1 MRLALLLSLAGG
13 CTLTAAALADPLPLP
28 TVDFSLKA
36 KLQQGAVMDMAHAG
50 SRMRVHISGPKMPS
64 AVVGIVDMKRGKMLM
79 MLPDIPKAAVEADL
93 PAAYRAAVPRG
104 DGKPVGEDQVAGEPC
119 TVWKIDKSQ
128 DLETPAFACV
138 TGDGIPLRTE
148 VESKGKKQ
156 LVYEATSV
164 TRGPQNPALFSLPP
178 GTQVMKVPPGAAGL
192 MPALGK
198 FLNN

>member
-13 CTLTAAALADPLPLP
+13 LALSTAVRADPLPVP
-28 TVDFSLKA
+28 SVDFSLKA

-50 SRMRVHISGPKMPS
+50 ARMRVHISGPKMPS
-64 AVVGIVDMKRGKMLM
+64 AVVGIIDMKRGKMLV
-79 MLPDIPKAAVEADL
+79 MLPDIPKAAVEAEL
-93 PAAYRAAVPRG
+93 PPAYRAAVPRG
-104 DGKPVGEDQVAGEPC
+104 DGKPMGEDEVAGNPC

-128 DLETPAFACV
+128 DLETPAYACI
-138 TGDGIPLRTE
+138 TADGIPLRTQ
-148 VESKGKKQ
+148 VETKGKKQ

-164 TRGPQNPALFSLPP
+164 TRGPQNPALFALPP
-178 GTQVMKVPPGAAGL
+178 GTQVMKVPPGASGL